1 MTDCFMRFFKKI
13 KIKIKIIIVLFISL
27 LLVIGNTFT
36 LSNERKIIINDVV
49 ISKNSDLYNL
59 SFNQEVKLDYLI
71 REAINKGIP
80 LVFKLTLKVVKLNDI
95 FPAKIIKKE
104 VRYYEIE
111 YKTLRKI
118 YRIIDIN
125 EQRHEYKKM
134 DEAIQKMLKIEG
146 LEFSFVDEGMDYE
159 LWVNVS
165 LERKKLPKP
174 LQVNFFNQTWSINSG
189 DSIHKIGTLD

>member
-13 KIKIKIIIVLFISL
+13 KIKIIIIILLISL
-27 LLVIGNTFT
+27 LLVIRNTFT

-59 SFNQEVKLDYLI
+59 SFNQEIKLDYLI

-80 LVFKLTLKVVKLNDI
+80 LVFKLTLKVAKLNDI

>member
-1 MTDCFMRFFKKI
+1 MTACFMRFFKKI
-13 KIKIKIIIVLFISL
+13 KNKIIIIVLLISL
-27 LLVIGNTFT
+27 LLVIRNTFT

-80 LVFKLTLKVVKLNDI
+80 LVFKLTLKVAKLNDI

>member
-1 MTDCFMRFFKKI
+1 MTACFMRFFKKI
-13 KIKIKIIIVLFISL
+13 KNKIIIIVLLISL
-27 LLVIGNTFT
+27 LLVIRNTFT